1 MAFLRVSFL
10 LIAFVTPRLVPAELC
25 LGTTVECAYVASTST
40 SFGPRL
46 MHRDRVFEV
55 AKKTPTCIHLEN
67 GLMAPRRR

>member
-10 LIAFVTPRLVPAELC
+10 LMAFVPPRLVPAELC
-25 LGTTVECAYVASTST
+25 LGTTVECAYVESTST

-55 AKKTPTCIHLEN
+55 ANKRHSYVHSLGERVD
-67 GLMAPRRR
+67 GS